1 VKDKKIEHAH
11 DPREFV
17 RGLQQILISD
27 SKHIGFLFGAGTS
40 MACKDGGSAESII
53 PGVQEM
59 TQIVINK
66 IVEINFKG
74 ALKQIEEELSAA
86 DIGFQIEYILSSIV
100 QKEQVVGKET
110 LCGLKKENFESLRK
124 KIEEEIIEIVSVHK
138 KKETFMKD
146 LLHCDFALWVS
157 HAARKYPVEIF
168 TTNYDYLLE
177 LAFEY
182 HNVNYFDGFVGS
194 FEPFFSPSLVED
206 LKALPQYQKLWKLHG
221 SLGWAYDEKSKKIIR
236 RDRNEN
242 TIIVFP
248 NFLKYD
254 NSQKQPYVSFIDRLI
269 RFISA
274 EDSVLVICGYSFGD
288 QHINEAIMT
297 ALEKTRG
304 SHVIGLYYDELS
316 EDSPVT
322 KLSRK
327 QPKLSIYG
335 RRSAVIGGKYGKW
348 KLKTEPSKD
357 DSILIDLYF
366 DEDAA
371 MPIDS
376 APSSAFTWTGNGIF
390 KLPDF
395 EHFVTF
401 LSSQAYEHSG
411 IGAR

>member
-1 VKDKKIEHAH
+1 MKSKKIVNAH

-27 SKHIGFLFGAGTS
+27 SKRIGFLFGAGTS
-40 MACKDGGSAESII
+40 MASKRAASKESVI

-59 TQIVINK
+59 TQIVIDK
-66 IVEINFKG
+66 IGKANFTR
-74 ALKQIEEELSAA
+74 ALKQIKEELSAA
-86 DIGFQIEYILSSIV
+86 NISFQIEYVLSSII

-110 LCGLKKENFESLRK
+110 LCGLKQADFESLRK
-124 KIEEEIIEIVSVHK
+124 EIEKEITEIVSVHK
-138 KKETFMKD
+138 KRELFMRD

-157 HAARKYPVEIF
+157 HAARKYPIEIF
-168 TTNYDYLLE
+168 TTNYDYLFE
-177 LAFEY
+177 LGLEY
-182 HNVNYFDGFVGS
+182 HSVNYFDGFVGS

-206 LKALPQYQKLWKLHG
+206 LKLLPQYQKLWKLHG

-236 RDRNEN
+236 RDQNEN

-254 NSQKQPYVSFIDRLI
+254 NSKKQPYVSFVDRLI

-274 EDSVLVICGYSFGD
+274 DDSVLVICGYSFGD
-288 QHINEAIMT
+288 QHINEAVLT

-316 EDSPVT
+316 EDSPVAE
-322 KLSRK
+322 LSRK

-335 RRSAVIGGKYGKW
+335 RRGAVIGGKYGKW

-371 MPIDS
+371 IPNVGSPS
-376 APSSAFTWTGNGIF
+376 AHTWIGEGIF

-395 EHFVTF
+395 EQFVTF
-401 LSSQAYEHSG
+401 LSSQAYEHSEG
-411 IGAR
+411 GAR